1 MTQYEKP
8 QRIKSKTVLKA
19 CLILLCLIGFIGV
32 QIAADV
38 LYRWNDDLTQLRQ
51 LRGFSF
57 LFVLATVA
65 AAHIRTRDSYVACY
79 GLEPEAI
86 HLELLDSIHR
96 RFWWKILL
104 LLGVLFFFFQSDYR
118 FGGVPLIGWLFM
130 FGGVVGLVNYLMDL
144 LHAKKGAYRILE
156 DKVTGKRKDTDSD
169 GVHHFVVVYA
179 NEEHSW
185 EKKVSGKEYLQ
196 VHLGDTYTAVY
207 LKWRKKPALYFPV
220 LAEETGE

>member
-1 MTQYEKP
+1 MTQFEKP
-8 QRIKSKTVLKA
+8 QRIKSKVVLKSG
-19 CLILLCLIGFIGV
+19 LILLCLIGFAVV

-38 LYRWNDDLTQLRQ
+38 LYQWNDDMTQLRQ

-57 LFVLATVA
+57 LFVLAAVA
-65 AAHIRTRDSYVACY
+65 AAHIRTRNSWVETH
-79 GLEPEAI
+79 GMEAEVLC
-86 HLELLDSIHR
+86 LELLDSIHR

-118 FGGVPLIGWLFM
+118 FGGVPLIGWIFM
-130 FGGVVGLVNYLMDL
+130 IGGVVGFVNYLLDF
-144 LHAKKGAYRILE
+144 LHAKKGEYRILE

-169 GVHHFVVVYA
+169 GVNHFVVVYA
-179 NEEHSW
+179 NEVNSW

-207 LKWRKKPALYFPV
+207 LKWRKKPALYYPV